1 MILAKRLLLH
11 ISEELLVALV
21 LPVQRDQRKYQDAE
35 EGTYK
40 DADCMVAHVMYPSMV
55 YQTFIRPNTRL

>member
-1 MILAKRLLLH
+1 MILTKRLLH

-21 LPVQRDQRKYQDAE
+21 LPMQGDQRKYQDAE

-40 DADCMVAHVMYPSMV
+40 DADCMVAHMMYPSMV
-55 YQTFIRPNTRL
+55 NQTFIRP

>member
-1 MILAKRLLLH
+1 MILAKRLLH
-11 ISEELLVALV
+11 ISKELPVALV

>member
-1 MILAKRLLLH
+1 MLLTKRLLH
-11 ISEELLVALV
+11 ISEELPVAFV
-21 LPVQRDQRKYQDAE
+21 LSVQPYQRKDQRKE

-55 YQTFIRPNTRL
+55 NQTFIRPNTRL